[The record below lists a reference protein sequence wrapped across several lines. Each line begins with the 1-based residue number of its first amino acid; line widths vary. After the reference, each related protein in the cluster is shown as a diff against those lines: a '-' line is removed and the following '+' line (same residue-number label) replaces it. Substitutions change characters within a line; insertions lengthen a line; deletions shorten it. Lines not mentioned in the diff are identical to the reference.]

1 MIAYPCVCACVGVNY
16 ITISTRMFSFRP
28 SDDINYEYFV
38 GHSETAV
45 LYKKVCRVFHVKK
58 KKIKC
63 LKVSFIDAIWTKLV
77 PTPIRTVTWGE
88 TRPIPTLGYRRIS
101 KDDQK
106 ISWVFVVCG

>member
-1 MIAYPCVCACVGVNY
+1 MNILLDTVKLQSYTKRCVEFF
-16 ITISTRMFSFRP
+16 M
-28 SDDINYEYFV
+28 
-38 GHSETAV
+38 
-45 LYKKVCRVFHVKK
+45 LK